1 LAKIKS
7 RIPRGFTRFYALYL
21 INERPMTG
29 MEIIDEAEK
38 RSDGEW
44 SPSPGLIYP
53 LLGRLLRDGLIEE
66 RKNGKFNITPT
77 GVRAL
82 DQYSKLQSQLEK
94 QLNLVRRLGLSMFT
108 VGKMLAEESM
118 DRILSVTEM
127 MKERMSEGSRELQEK
142 FYASYRDFLE
152 RELEKLKEQQP
163 REPSSYN
170 V

>member
-1 LAKIKS
+1 MAKIKS

-66 RKNGKFNITPT
+66 RKNGKFNITPA
-77 GVRAL
+77 GVQAL

-127 MKERMSEGSRELQEK
+127 MKERMTEGSSELQEK